1 MNGERTVVEEI
12 GGTMDE
18 LQIVEE
24 TEAGFLAFQINADH
38 GSRRLAKLAL
48 RQFVVRIILQ
58 TYIVYILNLRQGAQ
72 FFGKFQGIAALN
84 TIACIE
90 CFESDGLHIGNLWSH
105 IGAEVEEHFSIE
117 TLGEIAVIRSSV
129 VDDQTAERSCT
140 TTYIFRAGNHLNIYS
155 QTLSRELCE
164 RNHGRIHH
172 QRNILLV
179 SHFRNGFQIGNL
191 QLWVGQDFQEYATGV
206 IVDGLTYLLDIG

>member
-1 MNGERTVVEEI
+1 MNSFYRLLDVFEEIIHILQTYAEADGGIFYIHRLTHTLGECAEDGACRMDGERTVVEEI

-38 GSRRLAKLAL
+38 GSCRLAKLAL

-90 CFESDGLHIGNLWSH
+90 CF
-105 IGAEVEEHFSIE
+105 
-117 TLGEIAVIRSSV
+117 
-129 VDDQTAERSCT
+129 
-140 TTYIFRAGNHLNIYS
+140 
-155 QTLSRELCE
+155 
-164 RNHGRIHH
+164 
-172 QRNILLV
+172 
-179 SHFRNGFQIGNL
+179 
-191 QLWVGQDFQEYATGV
+191 
-206 IVDGLTYLLDIG
+206 